1 MQQFSLSE
9 QVTIVRTSNLDN
21 TPHSCSLDEGQ
32 TLKVL
37 AVVRRHHSTIEKE
50 AKAAA
55 RQNSFRL
62 TIDDEAA
69 TAISQHVMI
78 TTSIFFGLH

>member
-50 AKAAA
+50 AKAA